1 MRPFRFSVQHHA
13 ASDGKAW
20 RDLARKTEDLGYT
33 TLYLPDHFG
42 DQWSPTVAMTIAAE
56 VTQNLRVG
64 ALVYDVDY
72 RHPVMQAKEAATLDL
87 AYPGRTIFGF
97 GAGWMKTDYEEAGMQ
112 YDSPGTRIDRMKEAL
127 TIMKE
132 LWANGSCT
140 FQGEHYTITNA
151 QGFPRPSTPGGPPV
165 VIGGGGKKVLTI
177 AAQMADTIGVNPNL
191 AAGVVGPE
199 VAKTALGEIYRE
211 RVQWIKDAAGDRFDS
226 LDLQVLT
233 FMTAIVPNRDEMIAN
248 IAPMF
253 DISPELANDIPL
265 LMIGTEDEIV
275 EQLQKRREELGF
287 NDIVV
292 QGDVMDAFAPIV
304 ARLAGT

>member
-13 ASDGKAW
+13 ASSGQAW

-42 DQWSPTVAMTIAAE
+42 DQWAPTVAMTIAAE
-56 VTQNLRVG
+56 VTTSLRVG

-72 RHPVMQAKEAATLDL
+72 RHPVTLAKEVATLDL
-87 AYPGRTIFGF
+87 ATEGRTIFGF
-97 GAGWMKTDYEEAGMQ
+97 GAGWMKTDYDESGIA
-112 YDSPGTRIDRMKEAL
+112 YDSPGTRINRMTEAL
-127 TIMKE
+127 TIMKD
-132 LWANGSCT
+132 LWASGTCT
-140 FQGEHYTITNA
+140 FKGEHYTITNA
-151 QGFPRPSTPGGPPV
+151 QGFPRPHTPGGPPI

-177 AAQMADTIGVNPNL
+177 AAQMADTIGVNPSL

-199 VAKTALGEIYRE
+199 AAQSSLADVYRE
-211 RVQWIKDAAGDRFDS
+211 RMTWIRAAAGDRFDD

-233 FMTAIVPNRDEMIAN
+233 FMTSVVPNRDEV
-248 IAPMF
+248 
-253 DISPELANDIPL
+253 LANLAPLFNITPDVASEIPL
-265 LMIGTEDEIV
+265 LMVGTEDEIV
-275 EQLQKRREELGF
+275 EQLQKRREEFGF

-292 QGDVMDAFAPIV
+292 QGDAMDAFAPIV

>member
-13 ASDGKAW
+13 SASGEAW
-20 RDLARKTEDLGYT
+20 RELARKTEDLGYT

-56 VTQNLRVG
+56 CTQSLRVG

-97 GAGWMKTDYEEAGMQ
+97 GAGWMKTDYDEAGID

-127 TIMKE
+127 TIMKA
-132 LWANGSCT
+132 LWADGSCT
-140 FQGEHYTITNA
+140 FKGEHYTITNA

-177 AAQMADTIGVNPNL
+177 AAQMADTVGVNPNL

-211 RVQWIKDAAGDRFDS
+211 RIQWIKDAAGDRFDS
-226 LDLQVLT
+226 FDLQVLT
-233 FMTAIVPNRDEMIAN
+233 SMTAIVPNRSEMIAN

-253 DISPELANDIPL
+253 DISPELADDIPL
-265 LMIGTEDEIV
+265 IMIGTEEEII

-304 ARLAGT
+304 AKLAGT

>member
-13 ASDGKAW
+13 ATDGQAW

-42 DQWSPTVAMTIAAE
+42 DQWSPTIAMTIAAE
-56 VTQNLRVG
+56 CTQTLRVG

-72 RHPVMQAKEAATLDL
+72 RHPITQAKEAATLDL
-87 AYPGRTIFGF
+87 AYPGRTIFGI
-97 GAGWMKTDYEEAGMQ
+97 GAGWMKTDYEQAGMS

-127 TIMKE
+127 TIMKA
-132 LWANGSCT
+132 LWADGTCT
-140 FQGEHYTITNA
+140 FKGEHYDITAA

-177 AAQMADTIGVNPNL
+177 AAQMADTIGVNPSL

-199 VAKTALGEIYRE
+199 AAKSALGDVYRE
-211 RVQWIKDAAGDRFDS
+211 RIGWIKDAAGDRFDQ

-233 FMTAIVPNRDEMIAN
+233 FMTSIVPNRDEVLAN

-253 DISPELANDIPL
+253 DIAPELASDIPL
-265 LMIGTEDEIV
+265 LMVGTEEEIV
-275 EQLQKRREELGF
+275 EQLQKRREEFGF

-292 QGDVMDAFAPIV
+292 QGDVMDTFAPIV
-304 ARLAGT
+304 AKLTGT

>member
-13 ASDGKAW
+13 AADGPAW
-20 RDLARKTEDLGYT
+20 RDLCRKTEDLGYT

-56 VTQNLRVG
+56 CTQSLRVG

-97 GAGWMKTDYEEAGMQ
+97 GAGWMKTDYDESGMA

-127 TIMKE
+127 TIMKA
-132 LWANGSCT
+132 LWADGTCT
-140 FQGEHYTITNA
+140 FKGEHYTITNA

-211 RVQWIKDAAGDRFDS
+211 RIKWIKEAAGDRFDS

-233 FMTAIVPNRDEMIAN
+233 FMTAIVPNRQEMIAN
-248 IAPMF
+248 IAPLF
-253 DISPELANDIPL
+253 DISPDLAEDIPL
-265 LMIGTEDEIV
+265 LMIGTEDEII

-292 QGDVMDAFAPIV
+292 QGDVMDVFAPIV
-304 ARLAGT
+304 AKLAGT

>member
-13 ASDGKAW
+13 ASDGNAW

-56 VTQNLRVG
+56 CTQSLRVG

-97 GAGWMKTDYEEAGMQ
+97 GAGWMKTDYEEAGMP

-127 TIMKE
+127 TIMKA
-132 LWANGSCT
+132 LWADGACT
-140 FQGEHYTITNA
+140 FKGEHYTITNA

-211 RVQWIKDAAGDRFDS
+211 RIKWIKDAAGDRFDS

-233 FMTAIVPNRDEMIAN
+233 FMTAIVPNRQEVLAN
-248 IAPMF
+248 IAPLF
-253 DISPELANDIPL
+253 DISPELADDIPL
-265 LMIGTEDEIV
+265 LMVGTEEEIV
-275 EQLQKRREELGF
+275 EQLQKRREEFGF

-304 ARLAGT
+304 AKLAGT

>member
-42 DQWSPTVAMTIAAE
+42 DQWSPTIAMAIAAE

-72 RHPVMQAKEAATLDL
+72 RHPITLAKEVATLDL
-87 AYPGRTIFGF
+87 ATEGRTIFGF
-97 GAGWMKTDYEEAGMQ
+97 GAGWMKTDYDESGIA
-112 YDSPGTRIDRMKEAL
+112 YDSPGTRIERMTEAL
-127 TIMKE
+127 TIMKA
-132 LWANGSCT
+132 LWAEGSCT
-140 FQGEHYTITNA
+140 FNGKHYTITNA
-151 QGFPRPSTPGGPPV
+151 QGFPRPHTPGGPPI

-177 AAQMADTIGVNPNL
+177 AAQMADTVGVNPNL
-191 AAGVVGPE
+191 KAGVVGPE
-199 VAKTALGEIYRE
+199 VAQSTLGSVYRE
-211 RVQWIKDAAGDRFDS
+211 RIQWIREAAGDRFDS

-233 FMTAIVPNRDEMIAN
+233 FMTQIVPNRDEVIAN
-248 IAPMF
+248 IAPLF
-253 DISPELANDIPL
+253 GVSPEDASDIPL
-265 LMIGTEDEIV
+265 VMIGTEDEIV
-275 EQLQKRREELGF
+275 ESLQKRREEFGF

-292 QGDVMDAFAPIV
+292 QGEVMDVFAPIV